1 MDFLADVRKGIWN
14 EVYTAA
20 PVKVDAYRRNL
31 QRAYVETLSERIN
44 GRQASADDARAFFRG
59 ELKTLDRDL
68 QTALA
73 RVTDR
78 ATRLHIEDVRTQVAR
93 ALDPAVRETGP
104 AGARP
109 GVRRGSRWRR
119 RHRSGMV
126 LARLRHPAAGRPGA
140 PMIHRRQFTH
150 LLLLGTPGLPWSAA
164 AGGAQRAEL
173 PDFTALIE
181 RLSPAVVAI
190 AGEKQSVG
198 SGFLVRANVVAT
210 AAHVI
215 QGAGTPLFVV
225 SGGSRQQ
232 ARVIATDEP
241 ADLALLEVAGPAA
254 AATLPLATLARVGEW
269 VVVLG
274 NPFGA
279 GIAATVGI
287 VSAAAGAI
295 ATPALAGKI
304 QINAAV
310 NPGNSGGPICNQR
323 GEVVGVASS
332 RSPGGQGLAFATPAA
347 ALARLLASQSR

>member
-1 MDFLADVRKGIWN
+1 
-14 EVYTAA
+14 
-20 PVKVDAYRRNL
+20 
-31 QRAYVETLSERIN
+31 
-44 GRQASADDARAFFRG
+44 
-59 ELKTLDRDL
+59 
-68 QTALA
+68 
-73 RVTDR
+73 
-78 ATRLHIEDVRTQVAR
+78 
-93 ALDPAVRETGP
+93 
-104 AGARP
+104 
-109 GVRRGSRWRR
+109 
-119 RHRSGMV
+119 
-126 LARLRHPAAGRPGA
+126 
-140 PMIHRRQFTH
+140 MIHRRQFTH

-164 AGGAQRAEL
+164 ARGAQRAEL

-181 RLSPAVVAI
+181 RLSPAVVAV
-190 AGEKQSVG
+190 AGEKQTVG

-215 QGAGTPLFVV
+215 QGAGTPPLRRVGWQP
-225 SGGSRQQ
+225 STGPCDRHGRTGRPGAARGLGTGS
-232 ARVIATDEP
+232 
-241 ADLALLEVAGPAA
+241 AGAA
-254 AATLPLATLARVGEW
+254 AARGGARVGEW